1 METMEN
7 HGMDA
12 EFNFE
17 SALEDYLSTDFG
29 DLEEGTIVKGEI
41 VRVDDDN
48 VLVDVN
54 FKSEGQIPTAE
65 FRDAEGNLVVK
76 VGDRVDVFVARKN
89 EQEGTITLSF
99 EKAKRMQLFDQLE
112 DVQEKNGVIKG
123 RIMRRI
129 KGGYTV
135 DLGGVEAFLPGSH
148 VDLRPVP
155 DMDALVNQ
163 EYEFRVL
170 KINRRRSNVIVS
182 RRVLLEEERDS
193 KRQDLLQTL
202 AEGQVVTGKAK
213 NITEY
218 GVFVDLGGLDGLL
231 HITDMSWKRIR
242 HPREMVTLGQ
252 DLELKVLSFDKDNQK
267 VSLGLKQLVPDPWQD
282 ITARFPE
289 ASRHNGKVTNLVDYG
304 AFVELEPGVE
314 GLVHISEMSWT
325 RKLRHPSQMVR
336 QGDEVEVVILGVDPE
351 KKRISLGMKQI
362 KPNPWELVGE
372 KYPEGTILEGVI
384 KNITEFGMFIGIEDG
399 IDGLIHV
406 SDISWTK
413 KIRHPNEL
421 FKVGDT
427 VQAKVL
433 TVDQESEKF
442 TLGIKQ
448 LTEDP
453 WTNVPT
459 AYPVGGLV
467 KGIITNITDFG
478 LFVEVEEGIEGLV
491 HVSELSNKKVKT
503 PAELYK
509 EGEEIQAKIIHVS
522 AEDRRLGLSIKQ
534 LKDEEERKKPR
545 EYSRSGPEAGQSL
558 GDLLMVPGFFFPGE
572 DTGKRF
578 VRLPAKQM
586 RPRSSFPRVG
596 LGEKTVPA
604 PFPQISSI
612 IRSSGTS
619 YSTSAWFRLRVSRDS
634 RLPLL
639 LSTHSRAMTL
649 FRYTRSPSRTKV
661 SSSLLMCHDNA
672 SSASSRSSPHRC
684 VSVVQT
690 RSWNVV
696 PVGF

>member
-509 EGEEIQAKIIHVS
+509 S
-522 AEDRRLGLSIKQ
+522 
-534 LKDEEERKKPR
+534 
-545 EYSRSGPEAGQSL
+545 
-558 GDLLMVPGFFFPGE
+558 
-572 DTGKRF
+572 
-578 VRLPAKQM
+578 
-586 RPRSSFPRVG
+586 RPRSFTSALKIAASASPSSSSRTR
-596 LGEKTVPA
+596 KNARSPANTAVPA
-604 PFPQISSI
+604 LKLARASA
-612 IRSSGTS
+612 TS
-619 YSTSAWFRLRVSRDS
+619 
-634 RLPLL
+634 
-639 LSTHSRAMTL
+639 
-649 FRYTRSPSRTKV
+649 
-661 SSSLLMCHDNA
+661 
-672 SSASSRSSPHRC
+672 SSRSLKSPK
-684 VSVVQT
+684 T
-690 RSWNVV
+690 R
-696 PVGF
+696 PLAA

>member
-1 METMEN
+1 MANQETG
-7 HGMDA
+7 HDTDIS
-12 EFNFE
+12 FE
-17 SALEDYLSTDFG
+17 SALENYLSTDFG
-29 DLEEGTIVKGEI
+29 DLEEGSIVKGEI

-54 FKSEGQIPTAE
+54 FKSEGQIPAHE
-65 FRDAEGNLVVK
+65 FRDASGSLTVS
-76 VGDRVDVFVARKN
+76 VGDRVDVYVVRKN
-89 EQEGTITLSF
+89 EMEGTITLSF

-112 DVQEKNGVIKG
+112 DVQEKNSVIKG
-123 RIMRRI
+123 HIVRRI

-135 DLGGVEAFLPGSH
+135 DIGGVEAFLPGSH

-163 EYEFRVL
+163 EFEFRVL

-193 KRQDLLQTL
+193 KRQDLLRTL
-202 AEGQVVTGKAK
+202 EEGQIVHGKAK

-242 HPREMVTLGQ
+242 HPKEMITMGQ
-252 DLELKVLSFDKDNQK
+252 DLELKVLSFDKENHK

-289 ASRHNGKVTNLVDYG
+289 GSKCQGKVTNLVDYG
-304 AFVELEPGVE
+304 AFVELEAGVE

-336 QGDEVEVVILGVDPE
+336 VGDEVEVIILGVDGE
-351 KKRISLGMKQI
+351 KKRISLGMKQV
-362 KPNPWELVGE
+362 KPNPWELVAE

-413 KIRHPNEL
+413 KVRHPNEM
-421 FKVGDT
+421 FKVGDV

-433 TVDQESEKF
+433 TVDQENEKF

-448 LTEDP
+448 LVEDP
-453 WTNVPT
+453 WGHVPST
-459 AYPVGGLV
+459 YPVGCTV
-467 KGIITNITDFG
+467 KGVVTNITDFG

-491 HVSELSNKKVKT
+491 HVSELSSKKVKS

-509 EGEEIQAKIIHVS
+509 EGQEIQAKVIHVS
-522 AEDRRLGLSIKQ
+522 AEERRLGLSIKQ
-534 LKDEEERKKPR
+534 IKDEEERKKPK
-545 EYSRSGPEAGQSL
+545 EFRSGPTETGQNL
-558 GDLLMVPGFFFPGE
+558 GDLL
-572 DTGKRF
+572 
-578 VRLPAKQM
+578 KQKM
-586 RPRSSFPRVG
+586 A
-596 LGEKTVPA
+596 EEA
-604 PFPQISSI
+604 ENN
-612 IRSSGTS
+612 
-619 YSTSAWFRLRVSRDS
+619 D
-634 RLPLL
+634 
-639 LSTHSRAMTL
+639 
-649 FRYTRSPSRTKV
+649 
-661 SSSLLMCHDNA
+661 
-672 SSASSRSSPHRC
+672 
-684 VSVVQT
+684 
-690 RSWNVV
+690 
-696 PVGF
+696 

>member
-1 METMEN
+1 METKETMEN

-12 EFNFE
+12 EVDFA
-17 SALEDYLSTDFG
+17 SALDGYLNTDFG
-29 DLEEGTIVKGEI
+29 ELEEGTIVKGEI
-41 VRVDDDN
+41 VRIDDDN

-65 FRDAEGNLVVK
+65 FRDAEGVVTVN
-76 VGDRVDVFVARKN
+76 VGDRVDVYVARKN

-112 DVQEKNGVIKG
+112 DVQERNGVIKG
-123 RIMRRI
+123 RITRRI

-193 KRQDLLQTL
+193 KRQELLLTL
-202 AEGQVVTGKAK
+202 AEGQVVQGKAK

-252 DLELKVLSFDKDNQK
+252 DLELKVLSFDKENQK

-282 ITARFPE
+282 ITGRFPE
-289 ASRHNGKVTNLVDYG
+289 NSRHNGKVTNLVDYG

-336 QGDEVEVVILGVDPE
+336 QGDEVEVVILGVDPD
-351 KKRISLGMKQI
+351 KKRISLGMKQVR
-362 KPNPWELVGE
+362 PNPWELVGE

-421 FKVGDT
+421 YKVGDT

-433 TVDQESEKF
+433 TVDQENEKF
-442 TLGIKQ
+442 TLGVKQ
-448 LTEDP
+448 LADDP
-453 WTNVPT
+453 WSNVPT
-459 AYPVGGLV
+459 AYPVGGLI
-467 KGIITNITDFG
+467 KGVITNITDFG

-491 HVSELSNKKVKT
+491 HVSELSSKKVKS

-522 AEDRRLGLSIKQ
+522 AEERRLGLSIKQ
-534 LKDEEERKKPR
+534 IKEDEERRKPR

-558 GDLLMVPGFFFPGE
+558 GDLLKMKFGE
-572 DTGKRF
+572 NT
-578 VRLPAKQM
+578 
-586 RPRSSFPRVG
+586 
-596 LGEKTVPA
+596 
-604 PFPQISSI
+604 
-612 IRSSGTS
+612 
-619 YSTSAWFRLRVSRDS
+619 
-634 RLPLL
+634 
-639 LSTHSRAMTL
+639 
-649 FRYTRSPSRTKV
+649 
-661 SSSLLMCHDNA
+661 DN
-672 SSASSRSSPHRC
+672 
-684 VSVVQT
+684 
-690 RSWNVV
+690 
-696 PVGF
+696 

>member
-1 METMEN
+1 MSTTEL
-7 HGMDA
+7 A
-12 EFNFE
+12 ELIDSKFRE
-17 SALEDYLSTDFG
+17 LREGSIVT
-29 DLEEGTIVKGEI
+29 GTIQEI
-41 VRVDDDN
+41 RPQV
-48 VLVDVN
+48 VLVDIGY
-54 FKSEGQIPTAE
+54 KSEGAISISEFEDEEIEVGDQIEVLLERLENDEGIVVLSKEKAAHKQNWDKIVGVY
-65 FRDAEGNLVVK
+65 RDGGLVKGKVKSVVK
-76 VGDRVDVFVARKN
+76 
-89 EQEGTITLSF
+89 
-99 EKAKRMQLFDQLE
+99 
-112 DVQEKNGVIKG
+112 
-123 RIMRRI
+123 
-129 KGGYTV
+129 GGLMV
-135 DLGGVEAFLPGSH
+135 NVGVEAFLPGSQVDIIPPRDLNEYVGKVYEFKIVKVNDDRKNIVLSRREVIEAERADQRQRFLETVKEGDKVEGIVKNITDFGAF
-148 VDLRPVP
+148 VDLRG
-155 DMDALVNQ
+155 M
-163 EYEFRVL
+163 
-170 KINRRRSNVIVS
+170 
-182 RRVLLEEERDS
+182 
-193 KRQDLLQTL
+193 
-202 AEGQVVTGKAK
+202 
-213 NITEY
+213 
-218 GVFVDLGGLDGLL
+218 DGLL
-231 HITDMSWKRIR
+231 HITDMSWGRVN
-242 HPREMVTLGQ
+242 HPSEMLHIGQSLEVVILEVDREK
-252 DLELKVLSFDKDNQK
+252 ER
-267 VSLGLKQLVPDPWQD
+267 VSLGLKQMTDNPWAD
-282 ITARFPE
+282 IERKYPIN
-289 ASRHNGKVTNLVDYG
+289 SHVKGRVTKLLPYG
-304 AFVELEPGVE
+304 AFVELEKGVE

-491 HVSELSNKKVKT
+491 HVSELSSKKIKS

-509 EGEEIQAKIIHVS
+509 EGQEIQAKVIHVS
-522 AEDRRLGLSIKQ
+522 AEERRLGLSIKQ

-558 GDLLMVPGFFFPGE
+558 GDLL
-572 DTGKRF
+572 
-578 VRLPAKQM
+578 KQKFEE
-586 RPRSSFPRVG
+586 S
-596 LGEKTVPA
+596 E
-604 PFPQISSI
+604 
-612 IRSSGTS
+612 
-619 YSTSAWFRLRVSRDS
+619 
-634 RLPLL
+634 
-639 LSTHSRAMTL
+639 
-649 FRYTRSPSRTKV
+649 
-661 SSSLLMCHDNA
+661 N
-672 SSASSRSSPHRC
+672 
-684 VSVVQT
+684 
-690 RSWNVV
+690 
-696 PVGF
+696 

>member
-314 GLVHISEMSWT
+314 GLVHISE
-325 RKLRHPSQMVR
+325 LANRHVENPETVVKP
-336 QGDEVEVVILGVDPE
+336 GEEVFVKVIDVDLDRR
-351 KKRISLGMKQI
+351 RISLSLKQANDSVDPASEDFDPALYGMPAEYDEQG
-362 KPNPWELVGE
+362 NY
-372 KYPEGTILEGVI
+372 KYPEGFDPNTNEWIAGYEKQREEWESQYATAHDLWEQHKEFVAKELE
-384 KNITEFGMFIGIEDG
+384 NAEASAAEDG
-399 IDGLIHV
+399 
-406 SDISWTK
+406 
-413 KIRHPNEL
+413 
-421 FKVGDT
+421 
-427 VQAKVL
+427 QAPK
-433 TVDQESEKF
+433 EEK
-442 TLGIKQ
+442 
-448 LTEDP
+448 
-453 WTNVPT
+453 
-459 AYPVGGLV
+459 
-467 KGIITNITDFG
+467 
-478 LFVEVEEGIEGLV
+478 VEE
-491 HVSELSNKKVKT
+491 VSSN
-503 PAELYK
+503 
-509 EGEEIQAKIIHVS
+509 
-522 AEDRRLGLSIKQ
+522 
-534 LKDEEERKKPR
+534 
-545 EYSRSGPEAGQSL
+545 YSSEN
-558 GDLLMVPGFFFPGE
+558 
-572 DTGKRF
+572 
-578 VRLPAKQM
+578 
-586 RPRSSFPRVG
+586 
-596 LGEKTVPA
+596 
-604 PFPQISSI
+604 
-612 IRSSGTS
+612 
-619 YSTSAWFRLRVSRDS
+619 TSAGTLADSDQLAALRDQ
-634 RLPLL
+634 LL
-639 LSTHSRAMTL
+639 G
-649 FRYTRSPSRTKV
+649 K
-661 SSSLLMCHDNA
+661 
-672 SSASSRSSPHRC
+672 
-684 VSVVQT
+684 
-690 RSWNVV
+690 
-696 PVGF
+696 

>member
-545 EYSRSGPEAGQSL
+545 EYKP
-558 GDLLMVPGFFFPGE
+558 
-572 DTGKRF
+572 K
-578 VRLPAKQM
+578 PA
-586 RPRSSFPRVG
+586 RAS
-596 LGEKTVPA
+596 A
-604 PFPQISSI
+604 
-612 IRSSGTS
+612 TS
-619 YSTSAWFRLRVSRDS
+619 
-634 RLPLL
+634 
-639 LSTHSRAMTL
+639 
-649 FRYTRSPSRTKV
+649 
-661 SSSLLMCHDNA
+661 
-672 SSASSRSSPHRC
+672 SSRSLKSPK
-684 VSVVQT
+684 T
-690 RSWNVV
+690 R
-696 PVGF
+696 PLAA